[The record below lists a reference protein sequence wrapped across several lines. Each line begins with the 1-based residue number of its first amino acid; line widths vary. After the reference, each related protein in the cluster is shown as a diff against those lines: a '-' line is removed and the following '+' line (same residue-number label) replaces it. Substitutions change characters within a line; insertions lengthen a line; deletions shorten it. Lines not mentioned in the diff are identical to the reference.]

1 MASSAAIAGS
11 QRSRCSS
18 EPSRWIVCMA
28 RFECTPKKVPMLPSA
43 RAHSMLTRPAA
54 VALIPGQ
61 P

>member
-1 MASSAAIAGS
+1 MGGS

-18 EPSRWIVCMA
+18 EPSRWMVCIA